1 VGPPVAEFIDQPFHA
16 IKKSFHTRKN
26 LLTKFP
32 IAYYDLPKSINKQ
45 KDTNM
50 EPEEIRLELFK
61 IRHKV
66 QQQHIAKKLGVTGSA
81 VTAVI
86 DRRFKSR
93 RIALAI
99 SKALKRPVEEVF
111 PEMEFVERRRVA

>member
-1 VGPPVAEFIDQPFHA
+1 ML
-16 IKKSFHTRKN
+16 N
-26 LLTKFP
+26 LNQQINTK
-32 IAYYDLPKSINKQ
+32 D
-45 KDTNM
+45 DDM

-111 PEMEFVERRRVA
+111 PELEIVERRRVA

>member
-1 VGPPVAEFIDQPFHA
+1 
-16 IKKSFHTRKN
+16 
-26 LLTKFP
+26 
-32 IAYYDLPKSINKQ
+32 
-45 KDTNM
+45 M

-66 QQQHIAKKLGVTGSA
+66 QQQDIAKKLGVTGSA

-93 RIALAI
+93 RIAMEIA
-99 SKALKRPVEEVF
+99 KVLKLPVKKVF
-111 PEMEFVERRRVA
+111 PEMEIIERRKAACN